1 MRHHLNRIGACGL
14 AVFVG
19 CLAASSATAAQPAAP
34 DGMARSG
41 DGCPDW
47 PVPILVERSLSE
59 GLGLTPGDVVRL
71 SGAGGTGCE
80 ASVEGVF
87 EPPPDPAVLTRERPR
102 ILLHLPDLGSLS
114 GRGDEVDRFSV
125 IVRAGADTA
134 DLRRRLA
141 SLMPGGQVLPSRVVA
156 EQSSTAFNVVSR
168 FHRAIALITLTAGGV
183 FLACIMTLKIQER
196 RVHVSALRLAGISR
210 GTLAR
215 WVLLES
221 ALISGLG
228 GLMGLGLGVIAS
240 SLINAFYRR
249 AYETTLYFSLVT
261 RDTLLVSLALAIVLG
276 FVAGAVATWRLLQAD
291 ALVEVGR

>member
-1 MRHHLNRIGACGL
+1 MNRVTTSRLL
-14 AVFVG
+14 ALIG
-19 CLAASSATAAQPAAP
+19 CLAAAPTAFAQPAASV
-34 DGMARSG
+34 GGTAHSAV
-41 DGCPDW
+41 CPGT
-47 PVPILVERSLSE
+47 PVPILIERSLAE
-59 GLGLTPGDVVRL
+59 DLGLKPGATVRL
-71 SGAGGTGCE
+71 GGADRAGCE
-80 ASVEGVF
+80 AIVDGVF
-87 EPPPDPAVLTRERPR
+87 EPPADPAVLTRERPR
-102 ILLHLPDLGSLS
+102 ILLHLPDLQLLS
-114 GRGDEVDRFSV
+114 GRADEVDRFS
-125 IVRAGADTA
+125 ITVREGADTGE
-134 DLRRRLA
+134 LQRRLA

-156 EQSSTAFNVVSR
+156 EESSTAFKVVSR

-228 GLMGLGLGVIAS
+228 GLLGLGLGVVAS
-240 SLINAFYRR
+240 VLINAFYKR

-261 RDTLLVSLALAIVLG
+261 RETLLASLALAIVLG
-276 FVAGAVATWRLLQAD
+276 FVAGAVATWRLFQSD

>member
-1 MRHHLNRIGACGL
+1 VNRVATSRLLALIGCI
-14 AVFVG
+14 
-19 CLAASSATAAQPAAP
+19 AAAPTAFAQPA
-34 DGMARSG
+34 RSAG
-41 DGCPDW
+41 GVAHAAVCPDS
-47 PVPILVERSLSE
+47 PVRILVERSLAE
-59 GLGLTPGDVVRL
+59 DLELGPGATVRL
-71 SGAGGTGCE
+71 GSADRVGCE
-80 ASVEGVF
+80 AIVEGVF
-87 EPPPDPAVLTRERPR
+87 EPPADPAVLTRERPR
-102 ILLHLPDLGSLS
+102 ILLHLPDLQVLS
-114 GRGDEVDRFSV
+114 GRSDEVDRFS
-125 IVRAGADTA
+125 ITVREGEDAAN
-134 DLRRRLA
+134 LQRRVA

-156 EQSSTAFNVVSR
+156 EESSTAFKVVSR

-228 GLMGLGLGVIAS
+228 GLLGLGLGVVAS
-240 SLINAFYRR
+240 VLINAFYKR

-261 RDTLLVSLALAIVLG
+261 RETLLVSLALAIVLG
-276 FVAGAVATWRLLQAD
+276 FVAGAVATWRLFQSD

>member
-1 MRHHLNRIGACGL
+1 VNRVATTRLL
-14 AVFVG
+14 ALIG
-19 CLAASSATAAQPAAP
+19 CLVAAP
-34 DGMARSG
+34 DVLAQPGVSAG
-41 DGCPDW
+41 EGVLTAACPDV
-47 PVPILVERSLSE
+47 PVPILVERSLVDDR
-59 GLGLTPGDVVRL
+59 GLAPGATVRL
-71 SGAGGTGCE
+71 GGPERAGCE
-80 ASVEGVF
+80 AIVEGVF
-87 EPPPDPAVLTRERPR
+87 EPPADPAVLTRERPR
-102 ILLHLPDLGSLS
+102 ILLHLPDLQVLA
-114 GRGDEVDRFSV
+114 GRADEVDRFS
-125 IVRAGADTA
+125 ITVREGADDA
-134 DLRRRLA
+134 ALQRRLA

-156 EQSSTAFNVVSR
+156 EESSTAFKVVSR

-228 GLMGLGLGVIAS
+228 GLLGLGLGVVAS
-240 SLINAFYRR
+240 ALINAFYQR

-261 RDTLLVSLALAIVLG
+261 RDTLIVSLALAIVLG
-276 FVAGAVATWRLLQAD
+276 FVAGAVATWRLFQAD

>member
-1 MRHHLNRIGACGL
+1 MSHA
-14 AVFVG
+14 AV
-19 CLAASSATAAQPAAP
+19 
-34 DGMARSG
+34 
-41 DGCPDW
+41 CPDS
-47 PVPILVERSLSE
+47 PVPILVERSLAE
-59 GLGLTPGDVVRL
+59 DLGLKPGATVRL
-71 SGAGGTGCE
+71 GGADRPGCE
-80 ASVEGVF
+80 AIVDGVF
-87 EPPPDPAVLTRERPR
+87 EPPADPAVLTRERPR
-102 ILLHLPDLGSLS
+102 ILLHLPDLQVLS
-114 GRGDEVDRFSV
+114 GRADEVDRFSV
-125 IVRAGADTA
+125 TVREGSDAAE
-134 DLRRRLA
+134 LRRRLA

-156 EQSSTAFNVVSR
+156 EESSTAFKVVSR

-228 GLMGLGLGVIAS
+228 GLLGLGLGVVAS
-240 SLINAFYRR
+240 TLINAFYKR

-276 FVAGAVATWRLLQAD
+276 FVAGAVATWRLFQAD